1 MLLRRIRQR
10 LSNSNA
16 KVATYVLEVLLIIL
30 SVLAAIQADRYNQAR
45 KDQQK
50 LDDYVQALHQD
61 LQEELETNRMN
72 LFDCQKDLEAI
83 EAAMRQFRYDQ
94 NDSLE
99 LGLTNLGA
107 VFTRGVFRSFPPTTY
122 DVMLSSGDLALIEDL
137 EFRNL
142 LAAAMAFRD
151 NYLKKDLENFDEQTL
166 EFSRYMGQYVDI
178 NCLAYSQTLYSCL
191 TDRQG
196 LVNDVHNE
204 LFIYYRVAQLRAFHL
219 SASIRTMTVTLN
231 AMKELYDVGAE
242 GE

>member
-16 KVATYVLEVLLIIL
+16 KVATYLLEVLLIIL

-50 LDDYVQALHQD
+50 LDEYVQALYQD

-72 LFDCQKDLEAI
+72 LIDCQKDLTAI
-83 EAAMRQFRYDQ
+83 EDAMRQFRYDQ
-94 NDSLE
+94 NDSLQ
-99 LGLTNLGA
+99 LGLANLGA
-107 VFTRGVFRSFPPTTY
+107 VFTRGVFRAFPPTTY

-142 LAAAMAFRD
+142 LASVMAFRD
-151 NYLKKDLENFDEQTL
+151 NYLKSDLQEFDKQTL
-166 EFSRYMGQYVDI
+166 ELSRYVGQYVDI
-178 NCLAYSQTLYSCL
+178 TCLASSEELYPCIF
-191 TDRQG
+191 DRQG
-196 LVNDVHNE
+196 IVSDAHNE

-219 SASIRTMTVTLN
+219 SASVRGMDAAVRG
-231 AMKELYDVGAE
+231 MEELYAVGE
-242 GE
+242 DE

>member
-1 MLLRRIRQR
+1 MLLRRIRRR

-16 KVATYVLEVLLIIL
+16 KVATYLLEVLLIIL

-50 LDDYVQALHQD
+50 LDEYVQALYQD

-72 LFDCQKDLEAI
+72 LIDCQKDLEAI

-94 NDSLE
+94 NDSLQ
-99 LGLTNLGA
+99 LGLANLGA
-107 VFTRGVFRSFPPTTY
+107 VFTRGVFRAFPPTTY

-142 LAAAMAFRD
+142 LASVMAFRD
-151 NYLKKDLENFDEQTL
+151 NYLKSDLQEFDKQTL
-166 EFSRYMGQYVDI
+166 ELSRYVGQYVDI
-178 NCLAYSQTLYSCL
+178 TCLASSEELYPCIF
-191 TDRQG
+191 DRQG
-196 LVNDVHNE
+196 IVSDVHNE

-219 SASIRTMTVTLN
+219 SASVRGMDAAVRG
-231 AMKELYDVGAE
+231 MEELYAVGE
-242 GE
+242 DE

>member
-10 LSNSNA
+10 MSNSNT
-16 KVATYVLEVLLIIL
+16 KVVTYFLEVFLIIL

-50 LDDYVQALHQD
+50 LDDYVQALYQD
-61 LQEELETNRMN
+61 LLDEQETNRMN
-72 LFDCQKDLEAI
+72 LFDCQKDLDAI

-94 NDSLE
+94 NDSLQLALANIGE
-99 LGLTNLGA
+99 
-107 VFTRGVFRSFPPTTY
+107 VFTRGVFRAFPPTTY

-142 LAAAMAFRD
+142 LAAAMAFRQ
-151 NYLKKDLENFDEQTL
+151 NYLKKDLEKFDERTL
-166 EFSRYMGQYVDI
+166 ELSRYIGQYVDI
-178 NCLAYSQTLYSCL
+178 PCLAISKELYTCIF
-191 TDRQG
+191 DREG

-219 SASIRTMTVTLN
+219 SASVRTLEVTIG
-231 AMKELYDVGAE
+231 ATEELYGVGE
-242 GE
+242 